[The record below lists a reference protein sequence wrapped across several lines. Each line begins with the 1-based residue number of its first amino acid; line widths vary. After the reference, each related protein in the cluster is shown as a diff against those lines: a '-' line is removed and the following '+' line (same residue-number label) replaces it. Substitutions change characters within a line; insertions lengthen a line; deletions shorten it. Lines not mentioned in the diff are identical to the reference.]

1 MSNTPIWLRALI
13 NVLLANAVAVMM
25 IVLGIP

>member
-1 MSNTPIWLRALI
+1 MSNTPIWLLALV
-13 NVLLANAVAVMM
+13 NVLLANAIVGLM